1 MEREEALDIGSGSM
15 AEDVVY
21 HDAAFLFLAKND
33 NLRVAMPVQD
43 HDGGLDVQRGVR
55 LFRHPGGCG
64 YEQLVRARY
73 LVVSLGELLMV
84 VRIRP
89 RPQEPWTSAFK
100 VFLGAERQTPD
111 ADPEFPMAQYT
122 WAWSELDTLG
132 GRLLFVGRGCSRSY
146 EVNQYPGFKEGIY
159 FLNDGEFYD
168 ETVIFAANGDDER
181 RFRCSDNGKWS
192 EGHVQRCFPRPDPS
206 GHSPPAWLLP

>member
-21 HDAAFLFLAKND
+21 HDAAFLFLTKND

-73 LVVSLGELLMV
+73 LVVSRGELLMV
-84 VRIRP
+84 ARIKL

-100 VFLGAERQTPD
+100 VFNAVGPHL
-111 ADPEFPMAQYT
+111 PEEDGNSSLVWYRYS
-122 WAWSELDTLG
+122 WNELDSLG
-132 GRLLFVGRGCSRSY
+132 GRMLFVGRGCSRSY
-146 EVNQYPGFKEGIY
+146 EVDQYPGFKEGIY
-159 FLNDGEFYD
+159 FLDDGEFYD
-168 ETVIFAANGDDER
+168 EAVIFADGGER
-181 RFRCSDNGKWS
+181 QFRCSDNGRWS
-192 EGHVQRCFPRPDPS
+192 QGHVQRCFPRPDPS
-206 GHSPPAWLLP
+206 DHSPPAWLLP